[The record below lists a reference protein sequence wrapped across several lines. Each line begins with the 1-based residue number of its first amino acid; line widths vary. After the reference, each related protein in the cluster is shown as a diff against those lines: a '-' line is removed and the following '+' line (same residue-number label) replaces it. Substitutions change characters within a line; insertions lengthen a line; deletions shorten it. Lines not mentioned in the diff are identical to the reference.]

1 MQPYPSPGDLP
12 NPGIEPGSPALQA
25 VVCIAGRL
33 FTIEHIYS
41 FLGTKG
47 QVSLV
52 AIVLS
57 STNHEKNEE
66 HS

>member
-1 MQPYPSPGDLP
+1 MQPYPSLGDLH

-41 FLGTKG
+41 FLGTRVGIFGGYNFIFHK
-47 QVSLV
+47 S
-52 AIVLS
+52 
-57 STNHEKNEE
+57 
-66 HS
+66 